1 MIVRVFALLLSL
13 ALIWAPTCH
22 AQEVLI
28 YLHGDGRLRPDQLP
42 LVFLEMAKVA
52 QWSVLP
58 VADDGSDDKQRAFI
72 GQQAARMRQDG
83 FRKVY
88 VAGASRGGWMAL
100 VAAALDNVD
109 GVIGI
114 APGTTTD
121 LLWQRDEL
129 ARRLAM
135 AKTKRIAVFFF
146 DEDPREKVPRSET
159 TRQALQETRSAYM
172 VVDRPPGLLGHLA
185 GVTGLFARR
194 YRDCLLWLMRSEEVR
209 PGEVQCDPDRGY
221 AAGEDIGFPA
231 EASKML
237 GEPFRAYSG
246 RWQAENEE
254 GAYAIL
260 QPTEARATGGA
271 DELVARFGLSPQPR
285 EIKPTPLP
293 WGSRPPKPSES
304 PRPALFDELVFRRDQ
319 ARGDLVARLP
329 TSGIP
334 VRIRPISETELE
346 LRVDRS
352 LLSPFVLRRRPK
364 R

>member
-1 MIVRVFALLLSL
+1 MILRVFALFLPL

-28 YLHGDGRLRPDQLP
+28 YLHGDQLLRPDQLP
-42 LVFLEMAKVA
+42 LVFLEMAKGA
-52 QWSVLP
+52 QWKVLP
-58 VADDGSDDKQRAFI
+58 VADRGGDDEQRAFI
-72 GQQAARMRQDG
+72 GQQAARMRREG

-88 VAGASRGGWMAL
+88 VVGASRGGWMAL

-109 GVIGI
+109 GVISI
-114 APGTTTD
+114 APTTSKD
-121 LLWQRDEL
+121 LLWQRNEL

-146 DEDPREKVPRSET
+146 DEDPYEKVPRSET
-159 TRQALQETRSAYM
+159 TRQALQQTRSAYM
-172 VVDRPPGLLGHLA
+172 AVDRPPGLLGHWA
-185 GVTGLFARR
+185 GETGLFTRR

-209 PGEVQCDPDRGY
+209 PGEVPCDPDRGY

-231 EASKML
+231 EAPTVL

-260 QPTEARATGGA
+260 QPTEARA

-285 EIKPTPLP
+285 EIKPTPPPLE
-293 WGSRPPKPSES
+293 GRRPKPSEG

-319 ARGDLVARLP
+319 ALGDLVARLP
-329 TSGIP
+329 GPGIP

-352 LLSPFVLRRRPK
+352 LLSTFVLRRQPGR
-364 R
+364 

>member
-1 MIVRVFALLLSL
+1 
-13 ALIWAPTCH
+13 
-22 AQEVLI
+22 
-28 YLHGDGRLRPDQLP
+28 
-42 LVFLEMAKVA
+42 
-52 QWSVLP
+52 
-58 VADDGSDDKQRAFI
+58 
-72 GQQAARMRQDG
+72 
-83 FRKVY
+83 
-88 VAGASRGGWMAL
+88 MAL

-114 APGTTTD
+114 APTMTVD
-121 LLWQRDEL
+121 LLRQRNEL

-135 AKTKRIAVFFF
+135 AKTNRIAVVFF
-146 DEDPREKVPRSET
+146 DQDPGEKMPRSGT

-172 VVDRPPGLLGHLA
+172 VVDRPPDLLGHTA
-185 GVTGLFARR
+185 GMTGLFARR
-194 YRDCLLWLMRSEEVR
+194 YRDCLLWLMRSEEVL

-231 EASKML
+231 EAPRVL
-237 GEPFRAYSG
+237 DEPFRAYSG

-260 QPTEARATGGA
+260 QPTEARA
-271 DELVARFGLSPQPR
+271 DDLVARFGLSPQPR
-285 EIKPTPLP
+285 EVKPTPLP
-293 WGSRPPKPSES
+293 LEGRPPKPSES